1 MQSTSSS
8 VAQFRQERLSKF
20 GQIIALIILT
30 HVGLNAAVS
39 IWLGRLSFNRASIPL
54 LAAGTAFVV
63 LWRVLRGAPKPP
75 HIVRAVELTTLL
87 VGSAAVSS
95 TALVLDLTS
104 SPDMIVRSALT
115 YMLLVYAV
123 YVPSTARHTLMV
135 AAFMTLPLLGSIFL
149 AFRAWD
155 PSLYDPPAAT
165 WPKGNVGDMAY
176 PATLVSAAL
185 WGIVVAIAAGF
196 SQTIHGLRQVVRDI
210 RQLGQYTLEDKLGE
224 GGMGVVYRASHA
236 MLRRPTAVKLLS
248 PERVG
253 PAAVARFEQ
262 EVQRTAMLTHPNTVT
277 VYDYG
282 RTEEGVFYYAM
293 ELLEGTTLEELVEL
307 DGPQP
312 AARVIHLLAQV
323 AASLAEAHEA
333 GLIHRDIKPAN
344 ILLVDRGG
352 IPDLVKVVDFGLVKE
367 VGSSSVHSD
376 AKASLKVSGAI
387 VGTPLYMAPE
397 VLTTPEIVDARADLY
412 AVGAVG
418 YWLLTGTHVFA
429 GSTIVEVCLH
439 HVHSSPESPSSRLG
453 APVAADLERLLLAC
467 LSKRPDDRPPSA
479 RFLGEQ
485 LRACVNASQWNERD
499 AREWWTDHGSQL
511 ARHDRNVSGSATDV
525 QSASLTIDVDQRSPK
540 RSRSR
545 ARSSQTNWLGV
556 ACL

>member
-1 MQSTSSS
+1 MPSTSSS

-20 GQIIALIILT
+20 GRILASIILI
-30 HVGLNAAVS
+30 HVGLNAAIS
-39 IWLGRLSFNRASIPL
+39 LWLGRLSFNRASIPL
-54 LAAGTAFVV
+54 LAAGAAFVV
-63 LWRVLRGAPKPP
+63 LWGVLRGAPRPP
-75 HIVRAVELTTLL
+75 HVVRAVELTTLL

-115 YMLLVYAV
+115 YVLLVYAV
-123 YVPSTARHTLMV
+123 YVPSTAQNTLMV
-135 AAFMTLPLLGSIFL
+135 AGLMTLPLLGSIFL

-236 MLRRPTAVKLLS
+236 MLRRPTAIKLLL
-248 PERVG
+248 PERAG
-253 PAAVARFEQ
+253 ESAVARFEQ
-262 EVQRTAMLTHPNTVT
+262 EVQRTAMLTHPNTIT

-282 RTEEGVFYYAM
+282 RTDDGTFYYAM
-293 ELLEGTTLEELVEL
+293 ELLEGTTLEQLVEL
-307 DGPQP
+307 GGPQP
-312 AARVIHLLAQV
+312 AARVIHLLSQV
-323 AASLAEAHEA
+323 AASLAEAHEM
-333 GLIHRDIKPAN
+333 GLVHRDIKPAN

-367 VGSSSVHSD
+367 VGATAIAAD
-376 AKASLKVSGAI
+376 AKASLNTSGAI

-397 VLTTPEIVDARADLY
+397 TLTAPEAVDARADLY
-412 AVGAVG
+412 ALGAVG
-418 YWLLTGTHVFA
+418 YWLLTGTHVFG
-429 GSTIVEVCLH
+429 GSSIVEVCLH
-439 HVHSSPESPSSRLG
+439 HLHSNPEAPSRRLG
-453 APVAADLERLLLAC
+453 VQVPADLERLLLAC
-467 LSKRPDDRPPSA
+467 LAKRPEDRPASA
-479 RFLGEQ
+479 RSLGEQ
-485 LRACVNASQWNERD
+485 LRACADAPKWSEQWWVTRG
-499 AREWWTDHGSQL
+499 AR
-511 ARHDRNVSGSATDV
+511 V
-525 QSASLTIDVDQRSPK
+525 IDVDQCPAQ

-545 ARSSQTNWLGV
+545 APGVRSNWPSL
-556 ACL
+556 ACV